1 VMLHERMHIR
11 RLDLISQLVAQVACC
26 LYWFHP
32 LVWVAAAWH
41 KREQELACD
50 DAVLR
55 EGIAASEYA
64 GHLLEVAR
72 ASSMPAPAMA
82 EMSHLEHRVRAVLDR
97 SRARGPL
104 SRRAALSI
112 GALAIAVCLIPLTT
126 GKALAQD
133 AGRGTLSGTVVDPS
147 GAVVPNAAVTLR
159 NLEGKNEEVTTAN
172 LAGEFRFTSI
182 PAARYSLQVQSR
194 GFRIFSAEVT
204 VTPGLESRTTAR
216 LAIGSMT
223 ESVTI
228 TGTKPSN
235 APPPQT
241 TGTPQRIR
249 VGGMVQMSRLVRQP
263 RPIYPYDAQQEGIQ
277 GTVHIRAIISKTGD
291 VISATVINTEIDSR
305 LAQSALEE
313 VKQWKYEPTLL
324 NGEPVEI
331 VTTID
336 VNFVLN

>member
-1 VMLHERMHIR
+1 
-11 RLDLISQLVAQVACC
+11 
-26 LYWFHP
+26 
-32 LVWVAAAWH
+32 
-41 KREQELACD
+41 
-50 DAVLR
+50 
-55 EGIAASEYA
+55 
-64 GHLLEVAR
+64 
-72 ASSMPAPAMA
+72 
-82 EMSHLEHRVRAVLDR
+82 VRAVLDR

-104 SRRAALSI
+104 RRRAALSI
-112 GALAIAVCLIPLTT
+112 GALAVAVCLIPLTT